1 MSDISTIKKI
11 ESDVNSLQK
20 DMAQIGVLVDRLDV
34 TIEKLTEVS
43 TTVSRLL
50 AVQENRLENQEKIT
64 DKLQT
69 SFEVHKSEN
78 AQAVKEI
85 YEKISHVEEDLLKD
99 LDSNQDKVINKIDEL
114 KTEGTKQHGELSDR
128 ISRLEKW
135 MWILVGGG
143 IVIAFI
149 LQNVNL
155 ANLF

>member
-1 MSDISTIKKI
+1 MSDTSTIKQL
-11 ESDVNSLQK
+11 ESEVNSLQK

-50 AVQENRLENQEKIT
+50 AVQENRLENQEKLS
-64 DKLQT
+64 DKLQAT
-69 SFEVHKSEN
+69 IENHKSET
-78 AQAVKEI
+78 AQNVKEI
-85 YEKISHVEEDLLKD
+85 YERIKDVEEDLFKD
-99 LDSNQDKVINKIDEL
+99 LDNNQDKVIKKIDEL
-114 KTEGTKQHGELSDR
+114 KAEGTKQHGEMGDR
-128 ISRLEKW
+128 ISRLERW

-155 ANLF
+155 ANIF

>member
-11 ESDVNSLQK
+11 ESDVTSLQK

-99 LDSNQDKVINKIDEL
+99 LDSNQDKVIKKIDEL
-114 KTEGTKQHGELSDR
+114 KAEGTKQHGEMGDR

-143 IVIAFI
+143 TVLAFV
-149 LQNVNL
+149 LQNINL